1 MLKIRLVLGC
11 QLKSSQKMQQ
21 KMKILREQSLVW
33 LSAISP
39 DGLSKVVLSESRR
52 H

>member
-21 KMKILREQSLVW
+21 KMQQKMKILR
-33 LSAISP
+33 
-39 DGLSKVVLSESRR
+39 
-52 H
+52 